1 MLSAWRIIPALHARD
16 AFVGEG
22 AVRHGGRW
30 NSRGRAVVYT
40 SEHKSLAALE
50 ALAHVDPTR
59 PLRYVAI
66 KIEFAE
72 SLLERLPA
80 AQLPSDWQRLPFSE
94 ATRNLGDAWLVE
106 ARSAV
111 FAVPS
116 VIIPEELSFLLN
128 PAHPD
133 FPNIAIGQPA
143 DFTFDPRLLN

>member
-1 MLSAWRIIPALHARD
+1 MLSAWRVIPALHAPD
-16 AFVGEG
+16 AFAGEG

-50 ALAHVDPTR
+50 ALAHVDPAR
-59 PLRYVAI
+59 PLHYVAI

-72 SLLERLPA
+72 TLLERLPA
-80 AQLPSDWQRLPFSE
+80 DRLPADWQRLPFSE
-94 ATRNLGDAWLVE
+94 ATRNIGDAWLVE

-111 FAVPS
+111 LAVPS
-116 VIIPEELSFLLN
+116 VLIPEELNYLLN

-133 FPNIAIGQPA
+133 FPKIAIGDA
-143 DFTFDPRLLN
+143 TDFTFDPRLLN